1 MITLQTFQRLRTT
14 KSLLLAGGVALMF
27 SGLLMYSFT
36 LQIREVKDIAL
47 PAALALPSLE
57 KRLFVLQEQ
66 TELGELQE
74 AIGNGSQDEKVRM
87 YILPPKDEIDRLI
100 QTFDLFL
107 ARWQQKRIV
116 THVTPLSVGTASG
129 ITLDGADESLFA
141 TGISF
146 EADVTP
152 EGLDQLLLF
161 IDLAGNLTVNDAFDA
176 TARTELLRLTEEE
189 NPAAVTALEQFLS
202 SDLLAYVK
210 DPGATER
217 QLLRAFTSNTFADA
231 FRQIIAGSQLPKAE
245 ALFSKDILSQ
255 MEDGRLWPVRML
267 RIKGLSITPVT
278 DQLSHVALTLE
289 AMSRGK

>member
-1 MITLQTFQRLRTT
+1 MITLESFKRLRTT
-14 KSLLLAGGVALMF
+14 KNLLLVGSVALVL
-27 SGLLMYSFT
+27 SGLQMYSFT
-36 LQIREVKDIAL
+36 LQIREVKDVAL

-66 TELGELQE
+66 AELGELQE

-87 YILPPKDEIDRLI
+87 YILPPQDEIDRLI

-107 ARWQQKRIV
+107 RRWQQKRIV

-129 ITLDGADESLFA
+129 TALHGAKEPLFA
-141 TGISF
+141 TPVSF

-161 IDLAGNLTVNDAFDA
+161 IDLAGNLTVNDALDEIS
-176 TARTELLRLTEEE
+176 RGELLRLTEEE

-202 SDLLAYVK
+202 ADLLTYVK
-210 DPGATER
+210 DPGGTER
-217 QLLRAFTSNTFADA
+217 QLLRAFTSNTFADG

-245 ALFSKDILSQ
+245 SLFSGDILSA
-255 MEDGRLWPVRML
+255 MDEDKLWPIRML
-267 RIKGLSITPVT
+267 RIKGLSVTPVT
-278 DQLSHVALTLE
+278 DTQSHVSLSLE
-289 AMSRGK
+289 AISRGK

>member
-1 MITLQTFQRLRTT
+1 MIALETLHRLRTT
-14 KSLLLAGGVALMF
+14 SNLLLAGSSALVL

-36 LQIREVKDIAL
+36 LQIREVKDVAL

-129 ITLDGADESLFA
+129 ITLDGADEPLFA

-146 EADVTP
+146 EADVTS

-161 IDLAGNLTVNDAFDA
+161 IDLAGNLTVNDAFD
-176 TARTELLRLTEEE
+176 TSARTELLRLTEEE

-245 ALFSKDILSQ
+245 TLFSKDILSQ